1 MNFLIL
7 GGDSKLGNFFFNHLD
22 KHNIKSKCTSRKI
35 EKINNNYLFFDIRKP
50 KNFDFDISKFD
61 YCLIFIG
68 QTNMKY
74 CNDNINESNLINFY
88 YTSKLIDY
96 LLSLKSIK
104 VFFISTNLTKI
115 FDQNDLNKHIIKQNY
130 YAYLKFK
137 IQKKYKNLISI
148 INLPK
153 VINDKFDL
161 FEDWIKK
168 LSNNENIYPFS
179 NTYFSPVFIKNFFED
194 FIKNIDN
201 LENRIINYSP
211 IDQITYEDAALYI
224 SKKMKLNKSLIISKL
239 DKSLNTN
246 FVLNNNLNN
255 QKFSCINSIEYYL
268 NYRNYVKF

>member
-1 MNFLIL
+1 M
-7 GGDSKLGNFFFNHLD
+7 
-22 KHNIKSKCTSRKI
+22 
-35 EKINNNYLFFDIRKP
+35 
-50 KNFDFDISKFD
+50 
-61 YCLIFIG
+61 
-68 QTNMKY
+68 
-74 CNDNINESNLINFY
+74 
-88 YTSKLIDY
+88 
-96 LLSLKSIK
+96 
-104 VFFISTNLTKI
+104 
-115 FDQNDLNKHIIKQNY
+115 NKHIIKQNY

-137 IQKKYKNLISI
+137 FKKYNYLISI

-153 VINDKFDL
+153 VINDKFEYLKLD
-161 FEDWIKK
+161 KK

-268 NYRNYVKF
+268 NYRDYVKF